1 MTDPALVGRLNQKVL
16 ARYAHPWVF
25 GPGADS
31 VAVVHLRPETISTVG
46 VNDGR
51 SKAQSFCLQSL
62 RTESIDPAV

>member
-1 MTDPALVGRLNQKVL
+1 VTDPALVGRLNQKVL

-51 SKAQSFCLQSL
+51 SKAQSF
-62 RTESIDPAV
+62 